1 MSNNY
6 SQVNS
11 GTTISAKT
19 GYDIVITAAL
29 ANFTANGVNV
39 AVASTQSA
47 NISNAPLRV
56 SGNVTNATIGTI
68 FYYYVG
74 NNSTYL

>member
-47 NISNAPLRV
+47 NI
-56 SGNVTNATIGTI
+56 
-68 FYYYVG
+68 
-74 NNSTYL
+74 

>member
-1 MSNNY
+1 MNY

-29 ANFTANGVNV
+29 NSFTANGVNV
-39 AVASTQSA
+39 AVSA
-47 NISNAPLRV
+47 THSVNISNAPLRV
-56 SGNVTNATIGTI
+56 SGDVTNATVGTI

-74 NNSTYL
+74 NLSTYP

>member
-1 MSNNY
+1 MNY

-39 AVASTQSA
+39 VVASTQSA

-56 SGNVTNATIGTI
+56 SGDVTNATIGTI
-68 FYYYVG
+68 YYYYVG
-74 NNSTYL
+74 NLSTYP

>member
-1 MSNNY
+1 MNY

-11 GTTISAKT
+11 GTTISAKS

-29 ANFTANGVNV
+29 GDFTVNGINV
-39 AVASTQSA
+39 SVSTQRSV

-56 SGNVTNATIGTI
+56 SGDVTNATIGTI